1 MSVKVRLASMATA
14 QIITINIFVT
24 VRQDTQ
30 EITAKQVCTI
40 YMVEPQRKTIRLFFL
55 EIFLN

>member
-40 YMVEPQRKTIRLFFL
+40 YMVEPQRKTIRLLF
-55 EIFLN
+55 

>member
-40 YMVEPQRKTIRLFFL
+40 YMVHVEPQRKTIRLCF
-55 EIFLN
+55 

>member
-14 QIITINIFVT
+14 QIITINIFAT

-40 YMVEPQRKTIRLFFL
+40 YHKERQLDYVFRDFS
-55 EIFLN
+55 